1 MNETT
6 GDRPKDVV
14 AVAQALD
21 AAGLMPNKS
30 GNVSIRTRQGFVI
43 TPAGT
48 PYAELTPESLVE
60 LALDNG
66 ENGDTPIF
74 PPDDQ
79 RISPAVAAGKKG
91 VSPFSR
97 PSSEWRM
104 HAAIYRARADV
115 NAIVHTHSPHATALA
130 CAGLGI
136 PPFHYM
142 IALAGGD
149 VRCAPYATFGT
160 DELAEHAVRGLD
172 GRRATLLANHGV
184 IAVGPTLSVARAV
197 AVEVENLAGQW
208 LTLRAAGLEPWL
220 LEPDE
225 LARVVEKF
233 AGYGRL
239 G

>member
-1 MNETT
+1 M
-6 GDRPKDVV
+6 

-30 GNVSIRTRQGFVI
+30 GNVSVRTSVGLLI

-48 PYAELTPESLVE
+48 PYAELEPAKLVE
-60 LALDNG
+60 LELSAAP
-66 ENGDTPIF
+66 ENGDTPNFAENGDTPNF
-74 PPDDQ
+74 PD
-79 RISPAVAAGKKG
+79 GKFG

-104 HAAIYRARADV
+104 HAAVYRAYPDV
-115 NAIVHTHSPHATALA
+115 GAIVHTHSPNATALA

-149 VRCAPYATFGT
+149 VRCMPYATFGT
-160 DELAEHAVRGLD
+160 AELAALAVRGLE

-184 IAVGPTLSVARAV
+184 VATGPTLAVARAV
-197 AVEVENLAGQW
+197 ALEVENLAGQW
-208 LTLRAAGLEPWL
+208 LALRAAGLEPKL
-220 LEPDE
+220 LDATE
-225 LARVVEKF
+225 LARVIERF
-233 AGYGRL
+233 GDYGRL

>member
-30 GNVSIRTRQGFVI
+30 GNVSIRTRHGFVI

-48 PYAELTPESLVE
+48 PYAELTLESLVE
-60 LALDNG
+60 LPL
-66 ENGDTPIF
+66 ENGDTPDF
-74 PPDDQ
+74 PVPADQ
-79 RISPAVAAGKKG
+79 ASSSMVGKIG

-160 DELAEHAVRGLD
+160 AELAEHAVRGLD
-172 GRRATLLANHGV
+172 GRRATLLANHGA